1 VPRNYCARESR
12 LEGTMKFPSKVNV
25 GGVTYEIHLTDDS
38 VYAEDEYGRVSFTSR
53 IITIHNQHDHMVNWQ
68 VLMHELLHVFSYH
81 FKLDLDTD
89 DTKHDNMDTLACQL
103 IDTMVRNKWVRLT

>member
-1 VPRNYCARESR
+1 
-12 LEGTMKFPSKVNV
+12 MKFPSKVNV
-25 GGVTYEIHLTDDS
+25 NGVDYEVQLTQDS

-53 IITIHNQHDHMVNWQ
+53 IITIHDQGDNMVNWQ
-68 VLMHELLHVFSYH
+68 TFMHELMHVFSSH

-89 DTKHDNMDTLACQL
+89 DDKHDNMDTLACVL